1 MTTLRLMSASGLTL
15 AAAISAPHL
24 AAAQARDASATTVS
38 SVTVTAPASYA
49 SPITTVNGK
58 LPLSVLEEPQAVQSI
73 PQALIRDQG
82 ITGFDEVLKNA
93 SGVAPASSP
102 AEYPGEFRV
111 RGFETGPFFD
121 GESDTYGFTG
131 GGARDLFVNLERVEV
146 LKGPASVSY
155 GGGQFGGFGG
165 IINLVSKKPLD
176 TQRQEYGLTVDSYG
190 YASPTIDLTGPLND
204 AKTVQFRLTGQYA
217 HRGSFIRNET
227 DDSFGVYP
235 TLLLKAPDGRDSLL
249 VQISFTQRVGDRYFG
264 VPASGTVTSTN
275 ILRLPYD
282 ANYSEPGLRRDPTQD
297 AMATITW
304 EHRLNEDWTTHV
316 VLRGFLQQSKY
327 QGAYSQNSAGS
338 IEADGVTLDRQFLLY
353 REHDQDLS
361 LDAFVSGKFRLLG
374 FGHTLV
380 VGASE
385 VNYQGKTY
393 EASGDIASIN
403 LLNPVYGAAPTNVA
417 FYPNYKDNSDY
428 YGVYGQDQIA
438 LTSRLKLV
446 IGGRY
451 QGFRD
456 FIREDPPVGVVENRT
471 VFTFSPRVGVTYEAL
486 KGVVAYAGYAEGL
499 QPSFD
504 TFAPGYKP
512 KPQKSQQV
520 EAGVKLDLPAGLQAT
535 AAVFDLVYQNASVPD
550 PSNPIYSIQAGEQE
564 STGAELD
571 ATWSGPHGLS
581 AYATY
586 GYTDAKI
593 TKDEVLPVGDHLPNT
608 PRNSGRIW
616 VVWAPPTGALKGWR
630 FGGGG
635 YAADTR
641 QGTLPNTYRLAA
653 YQTLDAMVAREFG
666 RYSLQLTLKNL
677 TDRRYYSSSGAYQEG
692 VFPGEPF
699 TAQVSLRAVF

>member
-1 MTTLRLMSASGLTL
+1 MTTFRVSSVSAL
-15 AAAISAPHL
+15 ALVAAMTAPRIV
-24 AAAQARDASATTVS
+24 AAQARDTTTPTVS
-38 SVTVTAPASYA
+38 SVIVTAPTGYA
-49 SPITTVNGK
+49 TPVTTVDGK
-58 LPLSVLEEPQAVQSI
+58 LPLSVLEEPQAVQAIS
-73 PQALIRDQG
+73 QALIRDQG

-111 RGFETGPFFD
+111 RGFGTGPFFD
-121 GESDTYGFTG
+121 GESATYGFDG
-131 GGARDLFVNLERVEV
+131 GGARDLFVNLEKVEV

-165 IINLVSKKPLD
+165 VINLVSKKPLD
-176 TQRQEYGLTVDSYG
+176 TPRQEYGLTVDSYG
-190 YASPTIDLTGPLND
+190 YASPSIDLTGPLND
-204 AKTVQFRLTGQYA
+204 AKTVLFRLTGQYA

-227 DDSFGVYP
+227 DDSVGIYP
-235 TLLLKAPDGRDSLL
+235 TLLLKSPDGRDSVLL
-249 VQISFTQRVGDRYFG
+249 QVSYTRRAGDRYFG
-264 VPASGTVTSTN
+264 VPAYGAVTDTN
-275 ILRLPYD
+275 ILHTPYD
-282 ANYSEPGLRRDPTQD
+282 ANYSEPGLKRDPTQD
-297 AMATITW
+297 SMATVTW
-304 EHRLNEDWTTHV
+304 EHRLSENWTTHV

-327 QGAYSQNSAGS
+327 EGAYAQDSAGS
-338 IEADGVTLDRQFLLY
+338 VEADGVTLDRQYLLY

-361 LDAFVSGKFRLLG
+361 IDAFVSGTFRMLG
-374 FGHTLV
+374 LGNTLV
-380 VGASE
+380 LGASE

-393 EASGDIASIN
+393 EASGDIAPIN
-403 LLNPVYGAAPTNVA
+403 LLDPVYGTKPTNVV

-438 LTSRLKLV
+438 LSSRLKLV
-446 IGGRY
+446 VGGRY

-471 VFTFSPRVGVTYEAL
+471 VFTFSPRVGVTYEAF

-520 EAGVKLDLPAGLQAT
+520 ETGVKLDLPAGLQAT
-535 AAVFDLVYQNASVPD
+535 LAVFDLVYQNASVPD

-571 ATWSGPHGLS
+571 ATWSGPNGLS
-581 AYATY
+581 AYVSY

-593 TKDEVLPVGDHLPNT
+593 TKDEVLPVGDHLQNT

-616 VVWAPPTGALKGWR
+616 VVWAPPVGALKGWR

-641 QGTLPNTYRLAA
+641 QGTLPNSYRLPG
-653 YQTLDAMVAREFG
+653 YQTLDAMVARDLG
-666 RYSLQLTLKNL
+666 RWSVQLNLKNL

-699 TAQVSLRAVF
+699 TAQLSLRAVY